1 MAQSRRMMLRGVAAA
16 SAFPLLKLR
25 RATAGD
31 FEPQFQHSEL
41 LREIRHV
48 NSTMGPTRLT
58 ASPQHQRF
66 VTFVQS
72 ELESAL
78 VPSGGAVF
86 EDTFA
91 NYPRW
96 TARHWSLQAGD
107 QQIPLSSYY
116 PYCTGGFT
124 GKREPLAPATAIAA
138 PGTGGG
144 YPMADGSS
152 VKIIPPVSTATGT
165 VVNLGTFTGVG
176 SINWAHAA
184 GQIAYIDYSVVAAS
198 ALADP
203 SLYTVNETYDGA
215 QVNTEGYNDPANP
228 TLSILLPVDIS
239 NAVQAG
245 VLGVILG
252 WTGISDGNAQ
262 GQYNPFTVPYSSN
275 PPSSQAGSNP
285 DATLG
290 GIPSVWVN
298 PTWGDYIK
306 NQIAGS
312 RVSATITLEADIE
325 QVTTS
330 TVWGILPGAS
340 YGTADDEFLI
350 CNTHSDGPNIFEENG
365 GIAVFN
371 AARYFAQLPSAQRPK
386 SMVFMASTGHFGHG
400 LLGSGRDWIAQHPQI
415 VQQTVGVVTIE
426 HLGCLEWED
435 LTVNNGLVY
444 TSTGKLQ
451 QSQLYVTA
459 PSFQTVAP
467 GPADQ
472 ALLDITSSIFPGTDD
487 RGAILS
493 GGIFFGEGGGFHA
506 LGIPTIGYIPVP
518 QYLCAMYANGGID
531 KLDIGHF
538 QSQLSSLVQSLLA
551 MQSLSKS
558 DLAT

>member
-1 MAQSRRMMLRGVAAA
+1 MSPSRRMMLRGIAAA
-16 SAFPLLKLR
+16 SAFPFLKLR
-25 RATAGD
+25 HAAAD
-31 FEPQFQHSEL
+31 DVEPQFLSSDL
-41 LREIRHV
+41 LKEIKYV

-58 ASPQHQRF
+58 ASPQHGRF
-66 VTFVQS
+66 VAYMKS

-78 VPSGGAVF
+78 IPSGGTVF

-96 TARHWSLQAGD
+96 TARAWRLHGGD
-107 QQIPLSSYY
+107 QPIPLSSYY

-124 GKREPLAPATAIAA
+124 GTREPLVPAMAIAA

-144 YPMADGSS
+144 YPVADGSS
-152 VKIIPPVSTATGT
+152 AKIIPPVSTATGT

-176 SINWAHAA
+176 SINWAPAA
-184 GQIAYIDYSVVAAS
+184 GQIAYIDYSVVAAA
-198 ALADP
+198 ALAAP
-203 SLYTVNETYDGA
+203 SLYTVNETYDRA
-215 QVNTEGYNDPANP
+215 QVNTEGYYDPANP
-228 TLSILLPVDIS
+228 TLSILLPVDLY

-262 GQYNPFTVPYSSN
+262 GQYNPFTVPFSSY
-275 PPSSQAGSNP
+275 PPSSQAGSDSNT
-285 DATLG
+285 TLG

-306 NQIAGS
+306 NQVAGS
-312 RVSATITLEADIE
+312 GISATITLEADIE

-435 LTVNNGLVY
+435 LTADNGLVY
-444 TSTGKLQ
+444 SSTGKLQ

-472 ALLDITSSIFPGTDD
+472 ALLNITSAIFPGTDD

-493 GGIFFGEGGGFHA
+493 GGIFFGEGGPFHA

-531 KLDIGHF
+531 KMDIGHF

-551 MQSLSKS
+551 MQSLNKS